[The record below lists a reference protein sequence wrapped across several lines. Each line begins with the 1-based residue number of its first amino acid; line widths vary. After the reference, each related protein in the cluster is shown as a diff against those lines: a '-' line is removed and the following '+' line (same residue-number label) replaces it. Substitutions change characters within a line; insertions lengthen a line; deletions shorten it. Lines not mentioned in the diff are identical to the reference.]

1 MSPQKGG
8 AKMDLVVEPDGT
20 VRCIYDEAIS
30 LTTLGHVTIRRGS
43 HVEPYAGGGW
53 TADLGPVRGP
63 ILGPFATRSEALEAE
78 TEWLRSNWL

>member
-1 MSPQKGG
+1 
-8 AKMDLVVEPDGT
+8 MDLVVEPNGT

-30 LTTLGHVTIRRGS
+30 LTTLGHVSIRRGS

-63 ILGPFATRSEALEAE
+63 ILGPFATRSEALAAE